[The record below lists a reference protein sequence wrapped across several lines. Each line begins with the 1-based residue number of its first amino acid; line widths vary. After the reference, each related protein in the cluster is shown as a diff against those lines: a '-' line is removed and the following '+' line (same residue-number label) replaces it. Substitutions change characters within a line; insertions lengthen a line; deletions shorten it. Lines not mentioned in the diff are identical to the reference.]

1 MLGCEQP
8 GNSQGARL
16 ATRPPSSN
24 RSPRPVAWGILEAYM
39 TVTVDL
45 SDSAIKALDAK
56 TSDDAVA
63 NLRLAAAM
71 KLYELGRLSTGA
83 AADLAGLGRVEFL
96 DRLAEF
102 GVNAFQETPEELAH
116 ELATLR
122 SFRA

>member
-1 MLGCEQP
+1 
-8 GNSQGARL
+8 
-16 ATRPPSSN
+16 
-24 RSPRPVAWGILEAYM
+24 M

-45 SDSAIKALDAK
+45 PESAIKALDAK

-63 NLRLAAAM
+63 KLRLAAAM

-102 GVNAFQETPEELAH
+102 GVNAFQESPEELAH

-122 SFRA
+122 SIRA

>member
-1 MLGCEQP
+1 
-8 GNSQGARL
+8 
-16 ATRPPSSN
+16 
-24 RSPRPVAWGILEAYM
+24 M

-45 SDSAIKALDAK
+45 PDSAIKALDAK
-56 TSDDAVA
+56 TSVDAVA
-63 NLRLAAAM
+63 SLRLAAAM

-122 SFRA
+122 SSRA

>member
-1 MLGCEQP
+1 
-8 GNSQGARL
+8 
-16 ATRPPSSN
+16 
-24 RSPRPVAWGILEAYM
+24 M

-56 TSDDAVA
+56 TSADAVA

-71 KLYELGRLSTGA
+71 KLFELGRLSTGA

-102 GVNAFQETPEELAH
+102 GVNAFQESPEELAH

-122 SFRA
+122 SNRA

>member
-1 MLGCEQP
+1 
-8 GNSQGARL
+8 
-16 ATRPPSSN
+16 
-24 RSPRPVAWGILEAYM
+24 M

-56 TSDDAVA
+56 TSDVAVA

-71 KLYELGRLSTGA
+71 KLYELGRLSSGA

-102 GVNAFQETPEELAH
+102 GVNAFQQSPEELAH
-116 ELATLR
+116 ELAALR
-122 SFRA
+122 SIRA